1 MPIIF
6 LALGTNQGDRKKNLE
21 TAVAKI
27 QEKIGPVRVLSSFI
41 ETVPVG
47 FLSENLFLNAALG
60 VDSYL
65 SPLDLLH
72 ATQSIEKEM
81 GRTVK
86 SHNGEYHDRIIDIDI
101 LFYGSEIFHDKDIT
115 IPHPYIQ
122 ERKFVLQ
129 PLAEIA
135 PDFIHPVT
143 GKTMKEMFAEI
154 LKT

>member
-60 VDSYL
+60 VDSHL

-81 GRTVK
+81 GRIVK

-122 ERKFVLQ
+122 ERQFVLQ